1 MTAPR
6 FVGYGAG
13 ATTRPAPRPA
23 HRPEAPLP
31 RPRHLEVAPD
41 PSVLR
46 RRRLIRLATA
56 VAGLA
61 ACFGLFGVV
70 SVHVLLAQGQADVQ
84 RLQAQVQEQE
94 DHQQQLKLD
103 VATLEAPERIVATA
117 EQQLGMIRPQV
128 VATLTP
134 ATLPPKP

>member
-6 FVGYGAG
+6 FVGFGA
-13 ATTRPAPRPA
+13 TRPAPRPS
-23 HRPEAPLP
+23 PGPSPLAVP
-31 RPRHLEVAPD
+31 RPRPHLEVVPD

-46 RRRLIRLATA
+46 RRRLTRLATA

-61 ACFGLFGVV
+61 ACFALFGVV

-84 RLQAQVQEQE
+84 RLQTQVQQQE

-103 VATLEAPERIVATA
+103 VAALEAPGRIVATA
-117 EQQLGMIRPQV
+117 EHQLGMVPPHAV
-128 VATLTP
+128 VTLTP
-134 ATLPPKP
+134 ATLPPRP